1 MVEAEAESAKME
13 YSAAGR
19 GNERRKSWLKDLIKR
34 WRSRTSKRAAA
45 SEPSNLRSTTADRQA
60 DPLKSDTTEA
70 ISTADEP
77 SGPSKAVEMTAD
89 KPADFQPLAGNDT
102 TLVTDDGDLIPAD
115 DNIETLLPMVSLS
128 QERAQKIFE
137 KYGLKYEPRNATTNS
152 ESKDTPQRVE
162 KSIRIRIHWTC
173 HECNA
178 GYGSNKTCTTC
189 GHRRCRQCS
198 RSPPKKVKD
207 LAKKSKEQDEQ
218 DEEVPSAVPGTV
230 VGVENTDNATSKT
243 VSNITS
249 APPESEHQRVVT
261 PEDDV
266 AVTQHHQVSDYTRIL
281 YFLYKNPKWWPP
293 FSAFSENHGN
303 GYGGHVTNA
312 RQCSSTET
320 THVVAVAMSDAKP
333 ALDLPRPKRIPQPPD
348 PVVLQSVNDKLAQLH
363 IRPPTATPSVVAA
376 AG

>member
-266 AVTQHHQVSDYTRIL
+266 AVTQHQYVIQTRPRTAIEMVL
-281 YFLYKNPKWWPP
+281 EPK
-293 FSAFSENHGN
+293 AQTRDTTTSEQSGQRLHTDIIFPIQEPKMVATVQRVFRKPRQRVRWSCHECETMFINRDDPCRGC
-303 GYGGHVTNA
+303 GHERCKA
-312 RQCSSTET
+312 C
-320 THVVAVAMSDAKP
+320 
-333 ALDLPRPKRIPQPPD
+333 
-348 PVVLQSVNDKLAQLH
+348 
-363 IRPPTATPSVVAA
+363 IRSP
-376 AG
+376 